1 MIDPRH
7 PNFRSTPVAH
17 DRAAFSYAPD
27 QRTLSAAKPA
37 VTIVTPYYNVGPLLH
52 ETARN
57 VLSQS
62 IQNFEWIIV
71 NDASTRHAAE
81 LDRYRDLAR
90 RDPRVRVI
98 DHKHNHGL
106 SAARNTGVR
115 NARSEFIFFIDAD
128 DLIEPTTVEKCLLTL
143 LCNPE
148 FAFSH
153 GWSVGFAGQTYLWEK
168 GFHLGPAFLD
178 ENLVTATGL
187 IRRSVHRE
195 IGGFDETIRAGM
207 EDWEFWLRAAEH
219 GHWGCTIPEYLDW
232 YRRRPR
238 QHSDWGNLAS
248 TAARD
253 RFLQRLRDSFPK
265 IYSGDFPRP
274 ERRWHMP
281 FDDIPGRLEVD
292 NPLAKPKPRLLMI
305 VPWLRMGGADRFN
318 LDLARY
324 VSGAGWDVT
333 IAATLDGHTWLPD
346 FAKVTPDI
354 FMLSHYAQPTHAPR
368 LLRYLIESRS
378 PDVVM
383 ITNSELGYLLLPYL
397 RAHCPAPAYVDFNH
411 MEEPHWHNGGHPRS
425 GVAFQDQLDLNIVVS
440 EHLKRWMISRAGEAE
455 SGADPDRTADQIQVC
470 YINAD
475 AQLFKPDP
483 ARRAAL
489 RRELDIDPETPV
501 ILYAARLCPQKQ
513 PQIFAKTLED
523 LASRRDDFVALVAGD
538 GELEHS
544 LRQQLDDFDLLNSGR
559 VRMLGSVPAAKMPAL
574 FAASDVFFLPSLWEG
589 IAMSFYEA
597 MASGLAIVGA
607 DVGGQR
613 ELVTPD
619 CGILLPRP
627 SDDPDLE
634 ARQYA
639 EVLDDLLTSPDRLRA
654 LGKAARR
661 RIQTHFQLSN
671 MGERMLALF
680 EQARL
685 NRDTRPRPSISPRLA
700 QEFALQGVES
710 VRVHHLA
717 DYLWWYRDQHYAA
730 RRSAEEQPRI
740 DAERELASLDA
751 SVAMRLVRAAKS
763 TPVYRAFASRRYGP
777 DWHLVEPKADPVAR
791 LTRLRASRAYR
802 LVQLAKRTPVYPTY
816 LAAKRIVRK
825 PHS

>member
-7 PNFRSTPVAH
+7 PNFDSTPVSH
-17 DRAAFSYAPD
+17 DRARFAYAPGEAV
-27 QRTLSAAKPA
+27 RSGRLAPAA
-37 VTIVTPYYNVGPLLH
+37 TIITPYYNVGPILH

-62 IQNFEWIIV
+62 LQNFEWIIV
-71 NDASTRHAAE
+71 NDASTRHQGE
-81 LDRYRDLAR
+81 LDRYRELALK
-90 RDPRVRVI
+90 DQRVRVI
-98 DHKHNHGL
+98 DHAHNHGL

-115 NARSEFIFFIDAD
+115 AARSDFIFFIDAD

-143 LCNPE
+143 HCNPE

-153 GWSVGFAGQTYLWEK
+153 GWSVGFGGQTYLWDK

-178 ENLVTATGL
+178 DNLVTATGM
-187 IRRSVHRE
+187 IRRSVHRA

-219 GHWGCTIPEYLDW
+219 GHWGCTIPEYFDW

-248 TAARD
+248 HAARE
-253 RFLQRLRDSFPK
+253 RFIERLRASFPK
-265 IYSGDFPRP
+265 IYSGEFPRP

-281 FDDIPGRLEVD
+281 FDDIAERLEID
-292 NPLAKPKPRLLMI
+292 NPLAPSKPRLLMI

-324 VSGAGWDVT
+324 ATGAGWDVT

-354 FMLSHYAQPTHAPR
+354 FMLSHYAQPPHAPA
-368 LLRYLIESRS
+368 LLRYLIESRA

-383 ITNSELGYLLLPYL
+383 VTNSELGYLLLPYL
-397 RAHCPAPAYVDFNH
+397 RAHCPQPAYVDFNH

-425 GVAFQDQLDLNIVVS
+425 GVGFQEQLDLNIVVS
-440 EHLKRWMISRAGEAE
+440 EHLKRWMTSKGGQR
-455 SGADPDRTADQIQVC
+455 DRIEVC

-475 AQLFKPDP
+475 AEHFKPDP
-483 ARRAAL
+483 ARRSAM
-489 RRELDIDPETPV
+489 RRELEIDSDVPV
-501 ILYAARLCPQKQ
+501 LLYAARLCPQKQ
-513 PQIFAKTLED
+513 PHVFARTMEL

-538 GELEHS
+538 GELEAA
-544 LRQQLDDFDLLNSGR
+544 LREQLDAAGLLESGR

-574 FAASDVFFLPSLWEG
+574 FAASDLFFLPSLWEG

-613 ELVTPD
+613 ELVTPE

-627 SDDPDLE
+627 DNDAQQE
-634 ARQYA
+634 AEQYA
-639 EVLDDLLTSPDRLRA
+639 HVLDALLSDPARLRA
-654 LGKAARR
+654 LGKAGRR
-661 RIQTHFQLSN
+661 RIQSDFQLAN
-671 MGERMLALF
+671 MGRRMLELF
-680 EQARL
+680 EQART
-685 NRDTRPRPSISPRLA
+685 NQRQHPRTTLGPGLA
-700 QEFALQGVES
+700 RELAVQAVEN
-710 VRVHHLA
+710 VRIHHLA

-730 RRSAEEQPRI
+730 RRQAEEQPRV
-740 DAERELASLDA
+740 DAERQLAQLESSA
-751 SVAMRLVRAAKS
+751 AMRVIRAAKT
-763 TPVYRAFASRRYGP
+763 TPLYRAYAARRYGP
-777 DWHLVEPKADPVAR
+777 DWHLAEPKDDPVTR
-791 LTRLRASRAYR
+791 LSCLRASRAYR
-802 LVQLAKRTPVYPTY
+802 FVELAKRTPVYPAY
-816 LAAKRIVRK
+816 LAAKRIVRR
-825 PHS
+825 